1 VLIITGGYSGIGF
14 QLAKIVYGK
23 NATVYLAG
31 RRTREGLN
39 AIKEITALHPSA
51 KGRLEFLSL
60 DLADLTSVK
69 KSAEEFMARE
79 SRLDVLWN
87 NAGVMGT
94 PKDQKTAQVSW

>member
-1 VLIITGGYSGIGF
+1 MLIITGGYSGIGF

-39 AIKEITALHPSA
+39 AIKEITAPA

-60 DLADLTSVK
+60 DLSDLTSIK
-69 KSAEEFMARE
+69 KSAEEFMAQE
-79 SRLDVLWN
+79 SQLDILWN

-94 PKDQKTAQVSW
+94 PKDQKTTQVSW